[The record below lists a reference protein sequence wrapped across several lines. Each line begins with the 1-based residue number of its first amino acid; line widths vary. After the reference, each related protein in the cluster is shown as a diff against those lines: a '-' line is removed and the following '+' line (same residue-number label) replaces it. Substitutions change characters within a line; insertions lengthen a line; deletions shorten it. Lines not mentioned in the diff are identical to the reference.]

1 MYAKICDLEM
11 LSSYISDMIVGDV
24 LVVQAQVTNPL
35 DWHHFYEKISTIKKG
50 DRTDFTV
57 VTKEGEKLVG
67 SGGVK
72 DLEKWNNDGKFGFKI
87 KIDIKKQKSLS
98 DRRLKLQRT
107 PFQNSGDRKSL
118 TPLPFNR
125 NGQQ

>member
-98 DRRLKLQRT
+98 DRRLRLQRT

>member
-107 PFQNSGDRKSL
+107 PFQNSGDRTSL

>member
-107 PFQNSGDRKSL
+107 TFQNSGDRKSL

>member
-72 DLEKWNNDGKFGFKI
+72 DLEKWNNDCKFGFKI